1 MVPILVESLYGTTM
15 ARGPG
20 QQPEDARGGDG
31 RRADHRPA
39 HHRPLAEQR
48 RRTWAIAATGGQR
61 PRRQPVACYQTTAR
75 AASAGYAPAPLPAG
89 ALEIGGVYLARTSR
103 GFRARCHQVADRL

>member
-48 RRTWAIAATGGQR
+48 RRTWAIAATGG
-61 PRRQPVACYQTTAR
+61 
-75 AASAGYAPAPLPAG
+75 YAPAPLPAG

-103 GFRARCHQVADRL
+103 GFRARCHQVADRLGFAVPCPGLLPTAAPGSPP